1 MKIWHFYLASLTFE
15 PELFYSINEFKS
27 LRYLE
32 LSSIEFTK
40 IFTLKWT
47 DLNGLYLFNVWNI
60 SFCQDIFLNL
70 RKLDIY
76 SSNIIK
82 HNILT
87 KLPKIESFKYKHE
100 GAFYLKKILKD
111 NSSLFDISSFS
122 SIFDISSFDVCLEIF
137 HFKIISEINYNTF
150 NKICNCILNQPNL
163 LSFKFTAN
171 VKEININF
179 YKNFIKNL
187 LTMELDKIHI
197 KVDKGEIYYSK
208 EELKEIYPEIDDDE
222 DEEKNYIK
230 IQKII

>member
-1 MKIWHFYLASLTFE
+1 M
-15 PELFYSINEFKS
+15 
-27 LRYLE
+27 
-32 LSSIEFTK
+32 
-40 IFTLKWT
+40 
-47 DLNGLYLFNVWNI
+47 
-60 SFCQDIFLNL
+60 
-70 RKLDIY
+70 DIY

-82 HNILT
+82 QNILI

-111 NSSLFDISSFS
+111 NSSL
-122 SIFDISSFDVCLEIF
+122 FDISSFDVCLEIF

-179 YKNFIKNL
+179 YKNFIKKL